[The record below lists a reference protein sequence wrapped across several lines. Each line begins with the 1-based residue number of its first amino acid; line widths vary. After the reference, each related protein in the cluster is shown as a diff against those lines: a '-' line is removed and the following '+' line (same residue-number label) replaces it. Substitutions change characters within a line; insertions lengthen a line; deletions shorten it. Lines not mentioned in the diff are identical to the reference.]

1 MFVELKNK
9 LCIVVGGGMVAYR
22 KINALLEFE
31 AKVVVIAPRF
41 CPELLE
47 IESEVDI
54 KYKSY
59 ESSDIGDATL
69 VIAATDDV
77 DLNKRISCE
86 CNLKKIPVNVVDVK
100 KECSFLF
107 PAYIKKGS
115 ITVGVT
121 SSGKSPMIS
130 QRIKKS
136 IEDIIPNYLDNLVE
150 ILGEIREE
158 VKLSLDN
165 ETMRKNVFRQ
175 LVDLGFANE
184 GKLTRIEIENIIQKE
199 KDKR

>member
-1 MFVELKNK
+1 MFVELKDK
-9 LCIVVGGGMVAYR
+9 LCIVVGGGMVACR

-41 CPELLE
+41 CPELLD
-47 IESEVDI
+47 IESKVAI
-54 KYKSY
+54 RYKSY
-59 ESSDIGDATL
+59 ETSDIGEATL

-77 DLNKRISCE
+77 NLNKRISSE
-86 CNLKKIPVNVVDVK
+86 CNSRRIPVNVVDVK

-130 QRIKKS
+130 QRIKKN
-136 IEDIIPNYLDNLVE
+136 INDIIPDYLEDLVE

-158 VKLSLDN
+158 VKLSFDN
-165 ETMRKNVFRQ
+165 EAMRKNVFRQ
-175 LVDLGFANE
+175 LVELGYSNQ

-199 KDKR
+199 KDK